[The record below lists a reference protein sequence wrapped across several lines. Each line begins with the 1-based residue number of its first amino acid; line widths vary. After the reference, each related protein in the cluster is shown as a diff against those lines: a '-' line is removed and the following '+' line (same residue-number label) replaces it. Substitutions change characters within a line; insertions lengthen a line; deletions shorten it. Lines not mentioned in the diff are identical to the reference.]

1 MSEEVKQAA
10 SQPAETQSSD
20 ESKGN
25 VSMQQATNMLLRS
38 IKERVAAEEK
48 PAEQKT
54 DSGDSVTEVA
64 QGDAEAEPEQSQETM
79 EEVDTAK
86 GDDSTQAEESST
98 DDSSESDVLSKF
110 ESLPQEVKDALK
122 AELEA
127 RDKRMQEKIGKRI
140 GKEVGKKKALE
151 EALEATRREL
161 EELKTKPAEKEVV
174 VAPPPNPNDP
184 LSDVLD
190 EGTLDKRVMEAK
202 QAKRWAE
209 AQLDRDDFDDA
220 PPEVNGKQLSKSEVK
235 AILRN
240 SAILIEDHVPIKQQ
254 QLKKMAEA
262 KAKARSEF
270 QWWNE
275 PQSAQYQ
282 MAKAIIR
289 ERPYLATDP
298 EGDIIIS
305 QIVEGRMATEAR
317 KKAATEKKA
326 TATKTVAKAPSDQ
339 VATSAVGSFM
349 SRESGEKAAQR
360 KAEEDRQAL
369 KKKGNMSERDA
380 IRFLFRKP

>member
-1 MSEEVKQAA
+1 MSDEVNKAA
-10 SQPAETQSSD
+10 SQPVVTPQTSD
-20 ESKGN
+20 EKTGKGN
-25 VSMQQATNMLLRS
+25 MSMQQATNMLLRS
-38 IKERVAAEEK
+38 ITERVEAEAK
-48 PAEQKT
+48 PAEQKP
-54 DSGDSVTEVA
+54 DSGDQVAKEAETPVTE
-64 QGDAEAEPEQSQETM
+64 QTQET
-79 EEVDTAK
+79 ETAT
-86 GDDSTQAEESST
+86 GDDSTQAEEEASA
-98 DDSSESDVLSKF
+98 DSSESDVLSKF

-127 RDKRMQEKIGKRI
+127 REKRIQEKIDKRI

-161 EELKTKPAEKEVV
+161 EELRTKPAEKEVV

-184 LSDVLD
+184 LADVLD
-190 EGTLDKRVMEAK
+190 ESTLEKRVMEAK
-202 QAKRWAE
+202 TAKRWAE

-240 SAILIEDHVPIKQQ
+240 AAILMEDHVPVKQQ
-254 QLKKMAEA
+254 QLRKMQEA
-262 KAKARSEF
+262 KARARSEF
-270 QWWNE
+270 QWWHE
-275 PQSAQYQ
+275 PSSAQYQ
-282 MAKAIIR
+282 MAKAILR

-305 QIVEGRMATEAR
+305 QIVEGRLAYEAR
-317 KKAATEKKA
+317 KKGTSEKKA
-326 TATKTVAKAPSDQ
+326 PATKVAPKPPSDQ
-339 VATSAVGSFM
+339 VASPAVGSFI
-349 SRESGEKAAQR
+349 SRDSGEKMAQR

-380 IRFLFRKP
+380 IRYLFRKP